1 MVFYCF
7 ATTDSTA
14 TWTVCFLFFCPVQTA
29 SLVGF
34 ATHVRSWTSSQR
46 LMPYVPESV
55 PTCSHIQMIPSA
67 CLLQNDTRFPEMLGK
82 RSSDQV
88 LQTMTKP
95 KKVLALGCG
104 SFNLPIEK
112 HRAPTRWDWRLRP
125 KVYFPMRSPETV
137 SGETVGVNMVNMV
150 NLMWVLQMTI
160 WKSLKIYP
168 HVAGACWSWP
178 FPLNRTS
185 ARIVFSVFCKLGHKL
200 WADLV

>member
-1 MVFYCF
+1 MFIDVYGIYILFSIIRYINVYYCF

-34 ATHVRSWTSSQR
+34 ATQVRSWTSSQR

-55 PTCSHIQMIPSA
+55 PTSHIQMIPSA

-82 RSSDQV
+82 RSDQV
-88 LQTMTKP
+88 LQTKTRP
-95 KKVLALGCG
+95 KKALALGCG

-125 KVYFPMRSPETV
+125 KVYFPMPLKRFRERRSGST
-137 SGETVGVNMVNMV
+137 
-150 NLMWVLQMTI
+150 
-160 WKSLKIYP
+160 
-168 HVAGACWSWP
+168 WS
-178 FPLNRTS
+178 T
-185 ARIVFSVFCKLGHKL
+185 
-200 WADLV
+200 